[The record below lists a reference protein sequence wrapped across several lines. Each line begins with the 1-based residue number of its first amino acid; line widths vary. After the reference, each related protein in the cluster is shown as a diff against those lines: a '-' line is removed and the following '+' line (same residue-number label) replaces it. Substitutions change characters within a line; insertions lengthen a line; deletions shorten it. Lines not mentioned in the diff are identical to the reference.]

1 MSDKIIRAISSR
13 IRSFIYKL
21 GYGNNFKG
29 MNLFWRISNLTIN
42 GTGNTIVINCRLSK
56 GLRIMIFGNN
66 HKLTIDK
73 NVTFKRGTIW
83 FEDNACEIHI
93 SSNTTIESAN
103 ISVAEDSTRCVI
115 GNDCMLSQDIR
126 ISTTDSHSV
135 IDNETGLRLNNA
147 ADIIIEPHVWIG
159 YAAAINKGVIIGHDS
174 VVAGH
179 SVVTKSV
186 EPHTVVAG
194 VPAKPVKGNINWDRK
209 RI

>member
-1 MSDKIIRAISSR
+1 
-13 IRSFIYKL
+13 
-21 GYGNNFKG
+21 
-29 MNLFWRISNLTIN
+29 
-42 GTGNTIVINCRLSK
+42 
-56 GLRIMIFGNN
+56 
-66 HKLTIDK
+66 
-73 NVTFKRGTIW
+73 
-83 FEDNACEIHI
+83 
-93 SSNTTIESAN
+93 
-103 ISVAEDSTRCVI
+103 
-115 GNDCMLSQDIR
+115 MLSQDIR